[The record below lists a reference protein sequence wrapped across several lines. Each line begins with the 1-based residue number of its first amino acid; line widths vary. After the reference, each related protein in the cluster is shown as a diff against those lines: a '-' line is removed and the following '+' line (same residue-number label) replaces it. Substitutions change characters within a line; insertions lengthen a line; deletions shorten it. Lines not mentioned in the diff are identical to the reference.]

1 MRRAI
6 APVSIP
12 MAAKVPVFLYVGDAL
27 ARYGFPEGHP
37 FGTDRQGAFLK
48 EALAR
53 GLDAKVQVR
62 APVMASDAD
71 LHRFH
76 TEEYVFKVRALSEQG
91 AGYLDYGDT
100 PAFQGVFEAAGHVA
114 GSALDAV
121 RSIMG
126 GACARV
132 FQPIGGLHHARRG
145 TAAGFCVFNDIG
157 VVIESLRAEFGLR
170 RVAYVDIDVH
180 HGDGVFYSF
189 EDDPELFFVD
199 IHEDG
204 NYLYPGTGDIHETG
218 AGDAAGTKLNIPM
231 PPGAGDPEFFAAWE
245 VTEEFLRAA
254 RPEFFL
260 LQCGADSIQGD
271 PLAHLRFTPQAH
283 AHAARRLRAL
293 TDELC
298 GGRLMVFGGG
308 GYHRPNLA
316 NAWCAVL
323 EELAR

>member
-1 MRRAI
+1 MTAR
-6 APVSIP
+6 
-12 MAAKVPVFLYVGDAL
+12 VPVFLYVGDAL
-27 ARYGFPEGHP
+27 GRYGFPEGHP
-37 FGTDRQGAFLK
+37 FGTDRQGAFFK

-53 GLDAKVQVR
+53 GLDARVR
-62 APVMASDAD
+62 VREPVMATDAE

-76 TEEYVFKVRALSEQG
+76 TEEYVFRVRALSERG
-91 AGYLDYGDT
+91 AGFLDYGDT
-100 PAFQGVFEAAGHVA
+100 PAYEGVFEAAGHVA

-121 RSIMG
+121 RSIMKG
-126 GACARV
+126 DCARV

-157 VVIESLRAEFGLR
+157 VVIEALRAEHGVR

-189 EDDPELFFVD
+189 EDDPGLFFVD

-204 NYLYPGTGDIHETG
+204 NYLYPGTGHIHETG

-231 PPGAGDPEFFAAWE
+231 PPGAGDAEFYAAWE
-245 VTEEFLRAA
+245 LVEEFLSAA

-271 PLAHLRFTPQAH
+271 PLAHLRYTPEAH
-283 AHAARRLRAL
+283 AHATRRLRAL
-293 TDELC
+293 ADEFC
-298 GGRLMVFGGG
+298 SGRLMVFGGG